1 MAERRKIKLK
11 FIDQWAGH
19 VPEEDKYYK
28 LLSKHFDI
36 ELSDS
41 PDYVIDGGLGDDY
54 LRYDN
59 AIKIANIGENIVPD
73 FNFFDYAI
81 GFDRLDFGDRYLR
94 VPLYAFYGQYE
105 MFGRREAPDPK
116 ALLDRDFCS
125 YVVSNAG
132 RADPIRTQFFHEL
145 CKYKKVDSGGRHL
158 NNVGGP
164 VADKM
169 AFCAKYKFNI
179 AFENCS
185 SPGYVTEKVM
195 QPMTCFSLPIYYG
208 DPLVEEEF
216 SPQSIVRVRGREDI
230 ERAIDEVIRLD
241 RNDDEY
247 IARVTAPCL
256 AKPFGHYEKL
266 LEDFLVAIFAQ
277 SKDEARRLNIYGY
290 QRHLRDRR
298 AKIHQ
303 LERIV
308 AAPIRFTRK
317 IMG

>member
-1 MAERRKIKLK
+1 MMERRKIKLK
-11 FIDQWAGH
+11 FIDQWVGH
-19 VPEEDKYYK
+19 VPEEDKCYK

-36 ELSDS
+36 ELSNA

-94 VPLYAFYGQYE
+94 VPLYAFYGQYGLL
-105 MFGRREAPDPK
+105 GRREPPDPK
-116 ALLDRDFCS
+116 SLLDRGFCS

-132 RADPIRTQFFHEL
+132 LADPIRTQFFHEL

-164 VADKM
+164 VVDKM

-216 SPQSIVRVRGREDI
+216 SPLSIVHVRGRDDI

-247 IARVTAPCL
+247 IARVMAPCL
-256 AKPFGHYEKL
+256 SKPFGHYESL
-266 LEDFLVAIFAQ
+266 LEDFLVAIFSKA
-277 SKDEARRLNIYGY
+277 KDEARRLNVYGY

-298 AKIHQ
+298 AKLHR
-303 LERIV
+303 LERTV
-308 AAPIRFTRK
+308 AAPIRFIRRVT
-317 IMG
+317 G